1 MSFKKYKFLFLSS
14 KNILLTCVKIVC
26 YLHFANW
33 IYKIYVLNNILEKTN
48 AKIILT
54 TSHKSN
60 YTNEQ
65 WTILFKNRNIDAVI
79 ETLPKNVDNLS
90 RKDEIINYLDSNL
103 DDYLI
108 IDDDSQLNTLPS
120 HIKEKLILTSPLIG
134 LVEEHIE
141 KILIIILND

>member
-1 MSFKKYKFLFLSS
+1 MK
-14 KNILLTCVKIVC
+14 ILLDIDGVMLPLKSWKVPDFLEDGFMKFDTK
-26 YLHFANW
+26 A
-33 IYKIYVLNNILEKTN
+33 IYVLNNILEKTN

-60 YTNEQ
+60 YTNKQ

-134 LVEEHIE
+134 LVEEHIV
-141 KILIIILND
+141 KILKILS

>member
-1 MSFKKYKFLFLSS
+1 MK
-14 KNILLTCVKIVC
+14 ILLDIDGVMLPLKSWKVPDFLEDGFMKFDTK
-26 YLHFANW
+26 A
-33 IYKIYVLNNILEKTN
+33 IYVLNNILEKTN

-79 ETLPKNVDNLS
+79 ETLPKNIDNLS
-90 RKDEIINYLDSNL
+90 RKDEIINYLNTNL

-108 IDDDSQLNTLPS
+108 IDDDNQLNTLPS

-141 KILIIILND
+141 KILKILSNKR

>member
-1 MSFKKYKFLFLSS
+1 MK
-14 KNILLTCVKIVC
+14 ILLDIDGVMLPLKSWKVPDFLEDGFMKFDTK
-26 YLHFANW
+26 A
-33 IYKIYVLNNILEKTN
+33 IYVLNNILEKTN

-60 YTNEQ
+60 YTNKQ
-65 WTILFKNRNIDAVI
+65 WTILFKNRYIDAVI
-79 ETLPKNVDNLS
+79 ETLPKTVDNLS

-134 LVEEHIE
+134 LVEEHIV
-141 KILIIILND
+141 KILKILS

>member
-1 MSFKKYKFLFLSS
+1 MKFDT
-14 KNILLTCVKIVC
+14 K
-26 YLHFANW
+26 A
-33 IYKIYVLNNILEKTN
+33 IYVLNNILEKTN

-60 YTNEQ
+60 YTNKQ

-134 LVEEHIE
+134 LVEEHIV
-141 KILIIILND
+141 KILKILS

>member
-1 MSFKKYKFLFLSS
+1 MK
-14 KNILLTCVKIVC
+14 ILLDIDGVMLPLKSWKVPDFLEDGFMKFDTK
-26 YLHFANW
+26 A
-33 IYKIYVLNNILEKTN
+33 IYVLNNILEKTN

-65 WTILFKNRNIDAVI
+65 WIILFKNRNIDAVI

-134 LVEEHIE
+134 LVEEHIV
-141 KILIIILND
+141 KILKILS

>member
-1 MSFKKYKFLFLSS
+1 MK
-14 KNILLTCVKIVC
+14 ILLDIDGVMLPLKSWKVPDFLEDGFMKFDTK
-26 YLHFANW
+26 A
-33 IYKIYVLNNILEKTN
+33 IYVLNNILEKTN

-90 RKDEIINYLDSNL
+90 RKNEIINYLNTNL
-103 DDYLI
+103 NDYLI

-141 KILIIILND
+141 KILKILS

>member
-1 MSFKKYKFLFLSS
+1 MK
-14 KNILLTCVKIVC
+14 ILLDIDGVMLPLKSWKVPDFLEDGFMKFDTK
-26 YLHFANW
+26 A
-33 IYKIYVLNNILEKTN
+33 IYVLNNILEKTN

-60 YTNEQ
+60 YTNKQ

-141 KILIIILND
+141 KILKILS